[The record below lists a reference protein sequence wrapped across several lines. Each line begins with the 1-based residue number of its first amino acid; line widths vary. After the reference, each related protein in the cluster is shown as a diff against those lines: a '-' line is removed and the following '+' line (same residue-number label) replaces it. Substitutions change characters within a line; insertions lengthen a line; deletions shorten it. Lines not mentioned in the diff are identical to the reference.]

1 MAQRRST
8 LALFMICLSITSSV
22 DAQSIKKLRVESNH
36 STIEFSIPISGG
48 ITRVTGKFMEFEIL
62 IDLIDSTLTKSKV
75 QATIKTT
82 SVLTGIA
89 GRDEH
94 LRSVDFFDA
103 AKYPEIT
110 FVSNGIRKTNDGFI
124 AAGAFSF
131 HGVTREIELPFRV
144 TGVSGMNTIG
154 FSCRYTLRR
163 SDYGLG
169 TTWKHTTDD
178 KFLSEEV
185 DILIDF
191 WTKKVKT

>member
-154 FSCRYTLRR
+154 FSCR
-163 SDYGLG
+163 S
-169 TTWKHTTDD
+169 
-178 KFLSEEV
+178 
-185 DILIDF
+185 I
-191 WTKKVKT
+191 

>member
-163 SDYGLG
+163 NDYGLG